1 MTAYESRAAAAE
13 DLKIDI
19 VEMQMNGKGYCYD
32 GCIFIRSDLSDAEKK
47 LYPCGGNRPL
57 LIYSRRYYKSK

>member
-1 MTAYESRAAAAE
+1 MTAYESRAAVAE

-32 GCIFIRSDLSDAEKK
+32 GCIFIRSDL
-47 LYPCGGNRPL
+47 
-57 LIYSRRYYKSK
+57 I